1 MAWLASLPGR
11 LLERSGNGS
20 PRGMAAT
27 QPGTP
32 GCAQNPAYRATF
44 QLDFAGFAN
53 RHPRFGVAIFYW
65 ATEKIFLWITL
76 WVFLIRYF
84 KCRFWPIDLYGYFAG
99 RFSAKS
105 ALTPCCH

>member
-11 LLERSGNGS
+11 LLERFGNGS

-44 QLDFAGFAN
+44 HLISYCLRIATPKMGGDFSLGRRKNIFVDNFVGFL
-53 RHPRFGVAIFYW
+53 H
-65 ATEKIFLWITL
+65 E
-76 WVFLIRYF
+76 
-84 KCRFWPIDLYGYFAG
+84 
-99 RFSAKS
+99 
-105 ALTPCCH
+105 AL

>member
-27 QPGTP
+27 QPGSP

-44 QLDFAGFAN
+44 HADFAESMN
-53 RHPRFGVAIFYW
+53 RHPQNGVAIFFLRP
-65 ATEKIFLWITL
+65 AKNIF
-76 WVFLIRYF
+76 VDNFVGFLHQV
-84 KCRFWPIDLYGYFAG
+84 L
-99 RFSAKS
+99 
-105 ALTPCCH
+105 

>member
-11 LLERSGNGS
+11 LLERFGNGS

-44 QLDFAGFAN
+44 QLNLLGYVN
-53 RHPRFGVAIFYW
+53 RHPQLRVAIFFGSP
-65 ATEKIFLWITL
+65 KNIF
-76 WVFLIRYF
+76 VDNFVGFLNQV
-84 KCRFWPIDLYGYFAG
+84 L
-99 RFSAKS
+99 
-105 ALTPCCH
+105 